1 MTLILNG
8 VSHRY
13 RGSPAAALDGV
24 SLNIPDGGVFGLLGP
39 NGAGKTTLI
48 SLLCGLLDLTHGEI
62 TLDGEALARVRAADP
77 ARIALVPQD
86 YAFYPML
93 GVAENLRF
101 FGGALGLSGAR
112 LRQRC
117 DAAIAFARLE
127 QVTGKRAETLSGGLR
142 RRLNLAIGLLGEP
155 RLLLL
160 DEPTVGVD
168 PQSRSFLLESI
179 AGLPASGTTVIYT
192 THYMAEVEAI
202 CQRLA
207 ILDQGKVL
215 AAGTLGELLD
225 SNAPTLELRL
235 DRPLPAALMEKY
247 RARQNGPLDF
257 GLFLP
262 STAALPELLA
272 ALASAGCE
280 VRHLA
285 LGRQNLEQVFM
296 RLTRRSL
303 RD

>member
-1 MTLILNG
+1 MTLTIKE
-8 VSHRY
+8 VSHTY
-13 RGSPAAALDGV
+13 RGAREAALDSV
-24 SLNIPDGGVFGLLGP
+24 SLTIPAGGVFGLLGP

-48 SLLCGLLDLTHGEI
+48 SLICGLLESDQGHI
-62 TLDGEALARVRAADP
+62 TLDDEPLALIRAADP

-93 GVAENLRF
+93 SVIENLRF
-101 FGGALGLSGAR
+101 FGGTLGLSGNL

-117 DAAIAFARLE
+117 DAAIAFTRLE
-127 QVTGKRAETLSGGLR
+127 QVTGKLAETLSGGLR

-168 PQSRSFLLESI
+168 PQSRHFLLDAI

-192 THYMAEVEAI
+192 SHYMEEVEAI

-225 SNAPTLELRL
+225 SGEQTLELRL
-235 DRPLPAALMEKY
+235 DRPLPDSLLNKYHAAPSG
-247 RARQNGPLDF
+247 ALDF

-262 STAALPELLA
+262 STAALPELLSELA
-272 ALASAGCE
+272 AAGCE
-280 VRHLA
+280 VRHLS

>member
-1 MTLILNG
+1 MTLTIKE
-8 VSHRY
+8 VSHTYHGARE
-13 RGSPAAALDGV
+13 AALNSV
-24 SLNIPDGGVFGLLGP
+24 SLTIPAGGVFGLLGP

-48 SLLCGLLDLTHGEI
+48 SLICGLIETDQGHI
-62 TLDGEALARVRAADP
+62 TLDDEPLALVRTGDP

-93 GVAENLRF
+93 SVVENLRF
-101 FGGALGLSGAR
+101 FGGTLGLFGNL

-117 DAAIAFARLE
+117 DAAIAFTRLE
-127 QVTGKRAETLSGGLR
+127 QVTGKLAETLSGGLR

-168 PQSRSFLLESI
+168 PQSRHFLLDAI

-192 THYMAEVEAI
+192 SHYMEEVEAI

-225 SNAPTLELRL
+225 SGEQTLELRL
-235 DRPLPAALMEKY
+235 DRPLPESLLNKY
-247 RARQNGPLDF
+247 HAVPSSAFDF

-272 ALASAGCE
+272 ELAAAGCE
-280 VRHLA
+280 IRHLS

>member
-1 MTLILNG
+1 MTLTIKE
-8 VSHRY
+8 VSHTY
-13 RGSPAAALDGV
+13 RGAREAALESV
-24 SLNIPDGGVFGLLGP
+24 SLTIPAGGVFGLLGP

-48 SLLCGLLDLTHGEI
+48 SLICGLLESEQGHI
-62 TLDGEALARVRAADP
+62 TLDDEPLALVRAADP

-93 GVAENLRF
+93 SVVENLRF
-101 FGGALGLSGAR
+101 FGGALGLSGTL

-117 DAAIAFARLE
+117 DAAIAFTRLE
-127 QVTGKRAETLSGGLR
+127 QVTGKLAETLSGGLR

-160 DEPTVGVD
+160 DEPTAGVD
-168 PQSRSFLLESI
+168 PQSRHFLLDAI

-192 THYMAEVEAI
+192 SHYMEEVEAI

-225 SNAPTLELRL
+225 SGEQTLELRL
-235 DRPLPAALMEKY
+235 DRPLPDSLLNKYHAAPSG
-247 RARQNGPLDF
+247 ALDF

-262 STAALPELLA
+262 STAALPELLSE
-272 ALASAGCE
+272 LATAGCE
-280 VRHLA
+280 VRHLS